1 MDAWSEGGGW
11 GWGGVDRPTSQL
23 ADHPRLCTGFF
34 GVAGATL
41 YGGAPWMADNLH
53 NIVETAPT
61 AAKFA
66 VAYVISYQWFGSAR
80 HMYWDLT
87 AKGFE
92 NKMML
97 QGAYAM
103 FGAHHFGLKAF
114 GGDPQCTW
122 RAIQLA
128 ATISPFPQS
137 FAHRPPSPAPFPLQ
151 ASPRYSA
158 WRWPCIPCHQVR
170 TRSRRRIKRRQRSG
184 GGARRWSGSGAA
196 VERQWSGS

>member
-1 MDAWSEGGGW
+1 MIYKLPAIAWSSVTVRITGAMA
-11 GWGGVDRPTSQL
+11 SF
-23 ADHPRLCTGFF
+23 GFF

-103 FGAHHFGLKAF
+103 FGVTTVLS
-114 GGDPQCTW
+114 
-122 RAIQLA
+122 LA
-128 ATISPFPQS
+128 LAMYSL
-137 FAHRPPSPAPFPLQ
+137 PPSTNKKSQ
-151 ASPRYSA
+151 AD
-158 WRWPCIPCHQVR
+158 
-170 TRSRRRIKRRQRSG
+170 
-184 GGARRWSGSGAA
+184 
-196 VERQWSGS
+196 